1 MQGDSI
7 PANRAFLH
15 VVHGLRVASSIELPD
30 LALADGDTA
39 AGVDVDISEGD
50 VPDSLGDQATVGAH
64 WQTDATR
71 MLFEAP
77 GIARYLVSDGRT
89 IRFQPCASH
98 ARDDHAIRVYMLGT
112 ALGVLLH
119 QRGLF
124 ALHASGVATPS
135 GAWLFTGHSGA
146 GKSTLVAWLHRR
158 FGWPILSDDVTVIET
173 ANGGIQARSG
183 IPRLRLWRDALAAL
197 SVPEDGLVRDLV
209 RFDKFQMPLGPLHEG
224 AIPLRG
230 LVLLEAVEETQSALT
245 RLRGHE
251 ALATV
256 MGSVYR
262 REFAEAWRAP
272 GSLFLDSA
280 RIATSMSVLKFSR
293 PRSLAEYDHH
303 LETLIAGL
311 EGGIA
316 DAGAAARSAGTN
328 TATTA

>member
-1 MQGDSI
+1 MQADSI
-7 PANRAFLH
+7 PADRAH
-15 VVHGLRVASSIELPD
+15 RYVVHGLRVASSIELTD
-30 LALADGDTA
+30 LTPADDNDD
-39 AGVDVDISEGD
+39 GVDVEISEGD
-50 VPDSLGDQATVGAH
+50 VPESLGDQANQAGAY

-77 GIARYLVSDGRT
+77 GIARYLIADGRM
-89 IRFQPCASH
+89 IRFQPCAGH

-158 FGWPILSDDVTVIET
+158 FGWPILSDDVTVIDAAE
-173 ANGGIQARSG
+173 GGLLARSG

-209 RFDKFQMPLGPLHEG
+209 RFDKFQMPLGPMHDG

-230 LVLLEAVEETQSALT
+230 LVLLESVEDTQSAVT

-262 REFAEAWRAP
+262 HEFAQVWRAP

-293 PRSLAEYDHH
+293 PRSLADYDRH
-303 LETLIAGL
+303 LEPLIAGL
-311 EGGIA
+311 EGGVPA
-316 DAGAAARSAGTN
+316 TASDVKPVGTN

>member
-1 MQGDSI
+1 
-7 PANRAFLH
+7 
-15 VVHGLRVASSIELPD
+15 
-30 LALADGDTA
+30 
-39 AGVDVDISEGD
+39 
-50 VPDSLGDQATVGAH
+50 
-64 WQTDATR
+64 
-71 MLFEAP
+71 
-77 GIARYLVSDGRT
+77 
-89 IRFQPCASH
+89 
-98 ARDDHAIRVYMLGT
+98 
-112 ALGVLLH
+112 
-119 QRGLF
+119 
-124 ALHASGVATPS
+124 
-135 GAWLFTGHSGA
+135 
-146 GKSTLVAWLHRR
+146 
-158 FGWPILSDDVTVIET
+158 
-173 ANGGIQARSG
+173 
-183 IPRLRLWRDALAAL
+183 
-197 SVPEDGLVRDLV
+197 
-209 RFDKFQMPLGPLHEG
+209 MPLGPLHEG

-303 LETLIAGL
+303 LETLIAGV

>member
-1 MQGDSI
+1 M
-7 PANRAFLH
+7 PANRAH
-15 VVHGLRVASSIELPD
+15 RYVVHGLRVASSMELPD
-30 LALADGDTA
+30 LGRADGDTA
-39 AGVDVDISEGD
+39 GIDVEISEGD
-50 VPDSLGDQATVGAH
+50 VPASLGDQATGGH
-64 WQTDATR
+64 CWQTDATR

-77 GIARYLVSDGRT
+77 GIARYLVADGRT
-89 IRFQPCASH
+89 IRFQACAGH

-158 FGWPILSDDVTVIET
+158 FGWPILSDDVTVID
-173 ANGGIQARSG
+173 AVDGSLHARSG

-209 RFDKFQMPLGPLHEG
+209 RFDKFQMPSGPMHDG
-224 AIPLRG
+224 AIALRG
-230 LVLLEAVEETQSALT
+230 LVLLEAVESTSSALA

-272 GSLFLDSA
+272 GSLFLESA
-280 RIATSMSVLKFSR
+280 RVATRMSVLKFSR
-293 PRSLAEYDHH
+293 PRSLADYDHH
-303 LETLIAGL
+303 LEPLIAGL
-311 EGGIA
+311 EGGVA
-316 DAGAAARSAGTN
+316 GAGAAAKSADTN
-328 TATTA
+328 TATTG